1 MKRIAIFCVSY
12 HSDKERGAYLTSI
25 EAAAKKAGE
34 EVQVDTFVANNTE
47 ADNPGYFGAVKKL
60 MQDVNVAEYDYAI
73 VSNVDLTLAEDFFIN
88 LAAYD
93 CPEDTGWIAPRIWSQ
108 LEGRD
113 RNPQRLARPTRR
125 KMQILKAFYQYPLL
139 DTIYHH
145 TAYRRK
151 KYNTQAEPGT
161 IYAGHG
167 SLIILTKHYLQKCG
181 KIDYPIFLF
190 CEELFLAENCRQAGL
205 TVRYEPSIQVNDK
218 EHVSI
223 GKMPHSVYC
232 QHNLKAMN
240 YIIKKFFTIAFL
252 AILLLTAGCKDDKN
266 NHSEPSPVPQNPELP
281 TVMIETVNG
290 EELTCELVQ
299 APEGCLG
306 QSIRN
311 ANKVGAKMV
320 IVQDGQTLYGSGD
333 YQESEKGVTIKIRGN
348 SSAYKRKKGYKL
360 KLQKKADLLG
370 RNDAKY
376 EDKEWVLITD
386 ERTSLNTLIGLKVS
400 ELLGLPWTPAYKFV
414 YLELNG
420 DPRGL
425 YLLMESV
432 KRKATRLDVSK
443 EGYIFELDPYWWN
456 EDLYFETRMT
466 ETPEVKYTF
475 KYPDPE
481 DITPE
486 QVSYL
491 KGYMDEMEE
500 ALIDYNHYQEYI
512 DVESFAAWVLAQDIL
527 GNFDG
532 FGSNIFITKYD
543 NTPNSKIKMGN
554 LWDFDAIMSTPGEW
568 SESHRY
574 PLFVRLLT
582 NGSDT
587 SMATA
592 YEKLWDAQKDS
603 LFIKL
608 YAYLDR
614 LAASEEGKNLNQAFK
629 VDTERWGRQATTVE
643 ESIEKAKA
651 WFEER
656 RLWLEEAIKS
666 KKWI

>member
-12 HSDKERGAYLTSI
+12 HSDKERDAYLTSI

-60 MQDVNVAEYDYAI
+60 MQDVNVAGYDYAI

-88 LAAYD
+88 LAAYN

-252 AILLLTAGCKDDKN
+252 AILLLAAGCKDEKN

-320 IVQDGQTLYGSGD
+320 IVQDGQTLYDSGD

-486 QVSYL
+486 QVTYL
-491 KGYMDEMEE
+491 RGYMDEMEE

-532 FGSNIFITKYD
+532 FGSNIFMTKYD

-614 LAASEEGKNLNQAFK
+614 LAASEEGKNLNQAFM

>member
-12 HSDKERGAYLTSI
+12 HSDKERDAYLTSI

-113 RNPQRLARPTRR
+113 RNPQRMTRPTRR

-205 TVRYEPSIQVNDK
+205 TVRYEPSIRVNDK

-223 GKMPHSVYC
+223 GKIPHSVYC

-252 AILLLTAGCKDDKN
+252 AILLLAAGCKDDKN

-532 FGSNIFITKYD
+532 FGSNIFMTKYD

-592 YEKLWDAQKDS
+592 YEKLWDDQKDS

>member
-1 MKRIAIFCVSY
+1 MKKIAIFCVSY
-12 HSDKERGAYLTSI
+12 QSDEERDAYLASI
-25 EAAAKKAGE
+25 NRAAEKAGDR
-34 EVQVDTFVANNTE
+34 VSVDTFVANNTKE
-47 ADNPGYFGAVKKL
+47 DNPGYFGAVKKL
-60 MQDVNVAEYDYAI
+60 MQEVDVSGYDYAI
-73 VSNVDLTLAEDFFIN
+73 VSNVDLTMAEDFFEQ

-113 RNPQRLARPTRR
+113 RNPARTERPSRR
-125 KMQILKAFYQYPLL
+125 KMQILKSFYQYPLL
-139 DTIYHH
+139 DTIYHR
-145 TAYRRK
+145 TVYRRK
-151 KYNTQAEPGT
+151 KYNGQAAAGR

-167 SLIILTKHYLQKCG
+167 SLIILTKQYLQKCG
-181 KIDYPIFLF
+181 KIDYPMFLF
-190 CEELFLAENCRQAGL
+190 CEELFLAENCRQKGL
-205 TVRYEPSIQVNDK
+205 TVRYEPSIQVYDK

-223 GKMPHSVYC
+223 GKMRHSDYC
-232 QHNLKAMN
+232 SYNLKAMN
-240 YIIKKFFTIAFL
+240 FIIDKFFTFA
-252 AILLLTAGCKDDKN
+252 LLTMMLLTIGCKDDKN
-266 NHSEPSPVPQNPELP
+266 KESDTPPEPESAELP
-281 TVMIETVNG
+281 TVKIETVNG
-290 EELTCELVQ
+290 EELTCELVS

-306 QSIRN
+306 QSIKN
-311 ANKVGAKMV
+311 ANKLGARMTITK
-320 IVQDGQTLYGSGD
+320 DNRTLYDSGD
-333 YQESEKGVTIKIRGN
+333 YQENESGTTIKIRGN

-370 RNDAKY
+370 RNDPRY

-400 ELLGLPWTPAYKFV
+400 ELLGLPWTPAYRFV
-414 YLELNG
+414 YLELNK

-432 KRKATRLDVSK
+432 KRKSTRLDVSK
-443 EGYIFELDPYWWN
+443 DGYIFELDPYWWN
-456 EDLYFETRMT
+456 EEVYFETRLT

-475 KYPDPE
+475 KYPDSDE
-481 DITPE
+481 ITPE
-486 QVSYL
+486 QVVYL
-491 KGYMDEMEE
+491 ENYMNEMENS
-500 ALIDYNHYQEYI
+500 LIDLNHYHDYV

-527 GNFDG
+527 GNIDG
-532 FGSNIFITKYD
+532 FGSNIFMTKYD
-543 NTPNSKIKMGN
+543 NTPNSKVKMGN

-574 PLFVRLLT
+574 PLFVRMLT

-592 YEKLWDAQKDS
+592 YETLWDAQKDS

-608 YAYLDR
+608 YAYLDH
-614 LAASEEGKNLNQAFK
+614 LAASEEGKVLNQAFK
-629 VDTERWGRQATTVE
+629 ADTQRWGREATTVE
-643 ESIEKAKA
+643 ETIEKAKA

-656 RLWLEEAIKS
+656 RIWLQKAIES

>member
-12 HSDKERGAYLTSI
+12 HSDKERDAYLTSI

-205 TVRYEPSIQVNDK
+205 TVRYEPSIRVNDK

-252 AILLLTAGCKDDKN
+252 AILLLAAGCKDDKN

-456 EDLYFETRMT
+456 ENLYFETRMT

-532 FGSNIFITKYD
+532 FGSNIFMTKYD

-629 VDTERWGRQATTVE
+629 VDTERWGRRATTVE

>member
-12 HSDKERGAYLTSI
+12 HSDKERDAYLTSI

-34 EVQVDTFVANNTE
+34 EVQVDTLVANNTE

-320 IVQDGQTLYGSGD
+320 IVQDGQTLYDSGD

-400 ELLGLPWTPAYKFV
+400 ARST
-414 YLELNG
+414 
-420 DPRGL
+420 
-425 YLLMESV
+425 
-432 KRKATRLDVSK
+432 
-443 EGYIFELDPYWWN
+443 LDPC
-456 EDLYFETRMT
+456 LQIR
-466 ETPEVKYTF
+466 
-475 KYPDPE
+475 
-481 DITPE
+481 
-486 QVSYL
+486 VS
-491 KGYMDEMEE
+491 G
-500 ALIDYNHYQEYI
+500 
-512 DVESFAAWVLAQDIL
+512 
-527 GNFDG
+527 
-532 FGSNIFITKYD
+532 
-543 NTPNSKIKMGN
+543 
-554 LWDFDAIMSTPGEW
+554 
-568 SESHRY
+568 
-574 PLFVRLLT
+574 
-582 NGSDT
+582 
-587 SMATA
+587 
-592 YEKLWDAQKDS
+592 
-603 LFIKL
+603 
-608 YAYLDR
+608 
-614 LAASEEGKNLNQAFK
+614 
-629 VDTERWGRQATTVE
+629 TER
-643 ESIEKAKA
+643 
-651 WFEER
+651 
-656 RLWLEEAIKS
+656 
-666 KKWI
+666 

>member
-12 HSDKERGAYLTSI
+12 HSDKERDAYLTSI

-167 SLIILTKHYLQKCG
+167 SLIILTNHYLQKCG

-320 IVQDGQTLYGSGD
+320 IVQDGQTLYDSGD

-532 FGSNIFITKYD
+532 FGSNIFMTKYD

>member
-12 HSDKERGAYLTSI
+12 HSDKERDAYLTSI

-60 MQDVNVAEYDYAI
+60 MQDVDVAGYDYAI

-113 RNPQRLARPTRR
+113 RNPQRMTRPTRR

-205 TVRYEPSIQVNDK
+205 TVRYEPSIRVNDK

-252 AILLLTAGCKDDKN
+252 AILLLAAGCKDEKN

-320 IVQDGQTLYGSGD
+320 IVQDGQTLYDSGD

-466 ETPEVKYTF
+466 ETPELKYTF

-532 FGSNIFITKYD
+532 FGSNIFMTKYD

-574 PLFVRLLT
+574 QLFVRLLT

-592 YEKLWDAQKDS
+592 YEKLWDDQKDS

>member
-12 HSDKERGAYLTSI
+12 HSDKERDAYLTSI

-113 RNPQRLARPTRR
+113 RNPQRMTRPTRR

-190 CEELFLAENCRQAGL
+190 CEELFLAENCRQTGL

-240 YIIKKFFTIAFL
+240 YIIKKFFTIASL
-252 AILLLTAGCKDDKN
+252 AILLLTAGCKDEKN

-320 IVQDGQTLYGSGD
+320 IVQDGQTLYDSGD

-532 FGSNIFITKYD
+532 FGSNIFMTKYD

>member
-12 HSDKERGAYLTSI
+12 HSDKERDAYLTSI

-60 MQDVNVAEYDYAI
+60 MQDVDVAGYDYAI

-113 RNPQRLARPTRR
+113 RNPQRMTRPTRR

-167 SLIILTKHYLQKCG
+167 SLIILTKKYLQKCG

-232 QHNLKAMN
+232 QNNLKAMN

-252 AILLLTAGCKDDKN
+252 AILLLTAGCKDEKN
-266 NHSEPSPVPQNPELP
+266 NHSEPSPVQQNPELP

-320 IVQDGQTLYGSGD
+320 IVQDGQTLYDSGD

-486 QVSYL
+486 QVTYL
-491 KGYMDEMEE
+491 RGYMDEMEE

-532 FGSNIFITKYD
+532 FGSNIFMTKYD

>member
-12 HSDKERGAYLTSI
+12 HSDKERDAYLTSI

-60 MQDVNVAEYDYAI
+60 MQDVDVAGYDYAI

-113 RNPQRLARPTRR
+113 RNPQRMTRPTRR

-205 TVRYEPSIQVNDK
+205 TVRYEPSIRVNDK

-252 AILLLTAGCKDDKN
+252 AILLLAAGCKDDKN

-306 QSIRN
+306 QSIKN

-320 IVQDGQTLYGSGD
+320 IVQDGQTLYDSGD

-486 QVSYL
+486 QVTYL
-491 KGYMDEMEE
+491 RGYMDEMEE

-532 FGSNIFITKYD
+532 FGSNIFMTKYD

>member
-1 MKRIAIFCVSY
+1 
-12 HSDKERGAYLTSI
+12 
-25 EAAAKKAGE
+25 
-34 EVQVDTFVANNTE
+34 
-47 ADNPGYFGAVKKL
+47 
-60 MQDVNVAEYDYAI
+60 
-73 VSNVDLTLAEDFFIN
+73 
-88 LAAYD
+88 
-93 CPEDTGWIAPRIWSQ
+93 
-108 LEGRD
+108 
-113 RNPQRLARPTRR
+113 
-125 KMQILKAFYQYPLL
+125 
-139 DTIYHH
+139 
-145 TAYRRK
+145 
-151 KYNTQAEPGT
+151 
-161 IYAGHG
+161 
-167 SLIILTKHYLQKCG
+167 
-181 KIDYPIFLF
+181 
-190 CEELFLAENCRQAGL
+190 
-205 TVRYEPSIQVNDK
+205 
-218 EHVSI
+218 
-223 GKMPHSVYC
+223 MPHSVYC

-240 YIIKKFFTIAFL
+240 YIIKKFFTITFL
-252 AILLLTAGCKDDKN
+252 AILLLAAGCKDDKN

-320 IVQDGQTLYGSGD
+320 IVQDGQTLYDSGD

-532 FGSNIFITKYD
+532 FGSNIFMTKYD

>member
-12 HSDKERGAYLTSI
+12 HSDKERDAYLTSI

-60 MQDVNVAEYDYAI
+60 MQDVDVAGYDYAI

-113 RNPQRLARPTRR
+113 RNPQRMTRPTRR

-167 SLIILTKHYLQKCG
+167 SLIILTKQYLQKCG

-240 YIIKKFFTIAFL
+240 YIIKKFFTIASL
-252 AILLLTAGCKDDKN
+252 AILLLTAGCKDEKN

-486 QVSYL
+486 QVTYL
-491 KGYMDEMEE
+491 RGYMDEMEE

-532 FGSNIFITKYD
+532 FGSNIFMTKYD
-543 NTPNSKIKMGN
+543 NTRNSKIKMGN

>member
-12 HSDKERGAYLTSI
+12 HSDKERDAYLTSI
-25 EAAAKKAGE
+25 ETAAKKAGE

-190 CEELFLAENCRQAGL
+190 CEELFLAENCRQTGL
-205 TVRYEPSIQVNDK
+205 AVRYEPSIQVNDK

-232 QHNLKAMN
+232 QYNLKAMN
-240 YIIKKFFTIAFL
+240 YIIKKFFTIALL
-252 AILLLTAGCKDDKN
+252 AILLLAAGCKDDKN

-320 IVQDGQTLYGSGD
+320 IVQDGQTLYDSGD

-500 ALIDYNHYQEYI
+500 ALIDYNHYQDYI

-532 FGSNIFITKYD
+532 FGSNIFMTKYD

-629 VDTERWGRQATTVE
+629 DDTERWGRQATTVE

>member
-12 HSDKERGAYLTSI
+12 HSDKERDAYLTSI

-139 DTIYHH
+139 DTIY
-145 TAYRRK
+145 
-151 KYNTQAEPGT
+151 
-161 IYAGHG
+161 AGHG
-167 SLIILTKHYLQKCG
+167 SLIILTKKYLQKCG
-181 KIDYPIFLF
+181 KIDYPMFLF

-205 TVRYEPSIQVNDK
+205 AVRYEPSIQVNDK

-232 QHNLKAMN
+232 QYNLKAMN

-252 AILLLTAGCKDDKN
+252 AILLLAAGCKDDKN

-320 IVQDGQTLYGSGD
+320 IVQDGQTLYDSGD

-432 KRKATRLDVSK
+432 KRKATRLDISK

-532 FGSNIFITKYD
+532 FGSNIFMTKYD

>member
-12 HSDKERGAYLTSI
+12 HSDKERDAYLTSI

-151 KYNTQAEPGT
+151 KYDTQASPGT

-167 SLIILTKHYLQKCG
+167 SLIILTKKYLQKCG
-181 KIDYPIFLF
+181 KIDYPMFLF

-205 TVRYEPSIQVNDK
+205 AVRYEPSIQVNDK

-232 QHNLKAMN
+232 QYNLKAMN

-252 AILLLTAGCKDDKN
+252 AILLLAAGCKDDKN

-320 IVQDGQTLYGSGD
+320 IVQDGQTLYDSGD

-432 KRKATRLDVSK
+432 KRKATRLDISK

-532 FGSNIFITKYD
+532 FGSNIFMTKYD

>member
-12 HSDKERGAYLTSI
+12 HSDKERDAYLTSI

-151 KYNTQAEPGT
+151 KYNTQASPGT

-167 SLIILTKHYLQKCG
+167 SLIILTKKYLQKCG
-181 KIDYPIFLF
+181 KIDYPMFLF

-205 TVRYEPSIQVNDK
+205 AVRYEPSIQVNDK

-232 QHNLKAMN
+232 QYNLKAMN

-252 AILLLTAGCKDDKN
+252 AILLLAAGCKDDKN

-320 IVQDGQTLYGSGD
+320 IVQDGQTLYDSGD
-333 YQESEKGVTIKIRGN
+333 YQESEKGMTIKIRGN

-432 KRKATRLDVSK
+432 KRKATRLDISK

-532 FGSNIFITKYD
+532 FGSNIFMTKYD